1 MKQWAHDL
9 IHLASTMPS
18 TPDPDFNETLNFLR
32 LVHNGQWDQL
42 NALDWSALDTTTV
55 FSLAVNVLKPE
66 ALLSTPFDWLTPQ
79 KGTSP
84 LARLLTGKMLN
95 PFIAQEHEASH
106 SRALYI
112 AQKFWEDAAVQKAF
126 PATTKVVVG
135 QRTRSLGDVAV
146 EWNAPSAVHFLN
158 RTWDTQEE
166 KTDTFAAFFKM
177 ICATPLPS
185 FSQHSTGNEFERA
198 GEMFDLLPQGNPFGS
213 SKVNVALLQMAF
225 KAIMSVANHK
235 LEEQAAHRT
244 SLDRKPMAIEMEE
257 FTLSVSQYIAQTLV
271 ANPHLWSDVF
281 DTVQSNPLAA
291 RVVTGML
298 FQNISEMD
306 RQHAVDALVNKVVES
321 DEVMWAKIIPTH
333 PAIAVPLSDEHIKS
347 VIAVCSDY
355 YTIKWVCST
364 LPPLVSTGSQEK
376 LKDIQQLN
384 EKKNERNCPAHEKER
399 IALEMTALIASFGNN
414 QGPKI
419 RKM

>member
-18 TPDPDFNETLNFLR
+18 TPDPGFNEALNFLR

-42 NALDWSALDTTTV
+42 NSLDWSALDTTTV

-66 ALLSTPFDWLTPQ
+66 ALLSTPFDWLSPER
-79 KGTSP
+79 GTSP
-84 LARLLTGKMLN
+84 VARLLTGKMLN
-95 PFIAQEHEASH
+95 PYIAQEHESSH
-106 SRALYI
+106 SRAIYI
-112 AQKFWEDAAVQKAF
+112 AQKFWEDPAVQKAF
-126 PATTKVVVG
+126 PATTKVLID
-135 QRTRSLGDVAV
+135 QRARSLGDVAV
-146 EWNAPSAVHFLN
+146 EWNAPSALHFLN
-158 RTWDTQEE
+158 RTWATQEE
-166 KTDTFAAFFKM
+166 KTNTFAAFFKM

-185 FSQHSTGNEFERA
+185 FSQRSADNVFDRA
-198 GEMFDLLPQGNPFGS
+198 GEMFDLLPKGNPFGA
-213 SKVNVALLQMAF
+213 SKVNVALLQLAF
-225 KAIMSVANHK
+225 KAMMSVANHK
-235 LEEQAAHRT
+235 LEEQGASRP
-244 SLDRKPMAIEMEE
+244 SMDQKPMAIEMEE
-257 FTLSVSQYIAQTLV
+257 FTLHISQYIAQTLV
-271 ANPHLWSDVF
+271 ANPQLWSDVF
-281 DTVQSNPLAA
+281 NTVQNNPLAA
-291 RVVTGML
+291 RVITGML

-321 DEVMWAKIIPTH
+321 NEVIWAKIIPTH

-355 YTIKWVCST
+355 YTIKWVCTT
-364 LPPLVSTGSQEK
+364 LPSLVSPGSQEK

-384 EKKNERNCPAHEKER
+384 EKKERNCPAHEKER
-399 IALEMTALIASFGNN
+399 ITLEMTSLIASFGNN